1 MATAITDIGSRR
13 ELFVD
18 NFLIE
23 SLNGARLK
31 LQEPRPG
38 GVAIEYDQPWERE
51 PAGSRSFYTSV
62 IKDGDIY
69 RMYYR
74 GDMTY
79 SCYAESTDGIN
90 WTKPSLGLVEVEGST
105 ENNAIVKGR
114 PLYPFV
120 DGRAGVPDSER
131 YKANSYV
138 KGGLAGHVSSDG
150 IHWRKLRDEVIVP
163 GELVNHFDANS
174 VMFWSEVEDLYL
186 LYTRHMEGGRRATA
200 RATSEDF
207 VNWTGPT
214 LMEYSNTGTTTPSEH
229 LYTNQTQPYFRAPHI
244 YISMPGRIFFA
255 DERHISREDDIA
267 FARTRVITEEV
278 RRFYDAEVGEKAG
291 GVGDVADGVF
301 LTSRAGSTTYDFTFR
316 ESFVRPGIGLS
327 NWTTRNNYPA
337 CGVVQTGPTEMS
349 LYVNRNYGQKT
360 AYLERM
366 TLRLDGF
373 TSLNAPYDGGEM
385 TTRPFTFS
393 GKQLEINYSTSAAGS
408 IRVELQDAEGRP
420 VPGHGLNECREL
432 VGDEIARSVAWER
445 GCSVSDLAGRP
456 VRLRFVMKDADLY
469 SLRFQP

>member
-1 MATAITDIGSRR
+1 MVTAITDIGSRR

-18 NFLIE
+18 YFLVE

-31 LQEPRPG
+31 LQEPKSA
-38 GVAIEYDQPWERE
+38 GVAIEYDRPWERE
-51 PAGSRSFYTSV
+51 PAGSRSIYTSV

-74 GDMTY
+74 GDMAY
-79 SCYAESTDGIN
+79 WCYAESTDGIN
-90 WTKPSLGLVEVEGST
+90 WTKPSLGLVEVDGST
-105 ENNAIVKGR
+105 DNNAIVRGR

-120 DGRAGVPDSER
+120 DGRSGVPESER
-131 YKANSYV
+131 YKANSFEE
-138 KGGLAGHVSSDG
+138 GGLVGYVSPDG
-150 IHWRKLRDEVIVP
+150 IHWKKMRDEVIVP
-163 GELVNHFDANS
+163 RELVNHFDANS
-174 VMFWSEVEDLYL
+174 VMFWSEVEELYL
-186 LYTRHMEGGRRATA
+186 LYARHMEGGRRSTA

-207 VNWTGPT
+207 TNWTGPS

-244 YISMPGRIFFA
+244 YISLPGRIFFA
-255 DERHISREDDIA
+255 DLRHISRDDDIA
-267 FARTRVITEEV
+267 FAHSRVITDDV
-278 RRFYDAEVGEKAG
+278 QRFYDAEVDERAG
-291 GVGDVADGVF
+291 GVGDVSDGVF
-301 LTSRAGSTTYDFTFR
+301 LTSRAGTTKYDFTFR
-316 ESFVRPGIGLS
+316 ESFVRPGIGLN

-337 CGVVQTGPTEMS
+337 CGVVQTGPVEMS

-373 TSLNAPYDGGEM
+373 TSLNAPFDGGEM

-393 GKQLEINYSTSAAGS
+393 GRQLQINYSTSAAGS

-420 VPGHGLNECREL
+420 VPGYGMHECHEL
-432 VGDEIARSVAWER
+432 VGDEIARSVAWES
-445 GCSVSDLAGRP
+445 GCSVSELASTP

-469 SLRFQP
+469 SLRFQQ

>member
-1 MATAITDIGSRR
+1 MVTAITDIGSRR

-18 NFLIE
+18 NFLVE

-38 GVAIEYDQPWERE
+38 GVAIEYDRPWERE
-51 PAGSRSFYTSV
+51 DAGSRSFYTSV

-105 ENNAIVKGR
+105 ENNAIVRGR

-174 VMFWSEVEDLYL
+174 VMFWSEVEGLYL
-186 LYTRHMEGGRRATA
+186 LYTRHMEDGRRATA

-244 YISMPGRIFFA
+244 YVSMPGRIFFA

-267 FARTRVITEEV
+267 FARSRVITEEV
-278 RRFYDAEVGEKAG
+278 RRFFDAEVDERSG

-316 ESFVRPGIGLS
+316 ESFVRPGIGLN

-393 GKQLEINYSTSAAGS
+393 GRQLEINYSTSAAGS

-432 VGDEIARSVAWER
+432 IGDEIARSVAWER
-445 GCSVSDLAGRP
+445 GCSVSDLAGKP